1 MSKKDERVSKEASMA
16 GDMQK
21 HRRSS
26 GAKSGQIYRA
36 REAGRRIEAFMKKS
50 QANGA
55 ESRNAMLR
63 AKKLLSR
70 LGL

>member
-1 MSKKDERVSKEASMA
+1 MA

>member
-1 MSKKDERVSKEASMA
+1 MLRNTPA
-16 GDMQK
+16 

-26 GAKSGQIYRA
+26 ARKSGASIRA
-36 REAGRRIEAFMKKS
+36 KAAGRRIEAFMKKS

-63 AKKLLSR
+63 AKKVLSR